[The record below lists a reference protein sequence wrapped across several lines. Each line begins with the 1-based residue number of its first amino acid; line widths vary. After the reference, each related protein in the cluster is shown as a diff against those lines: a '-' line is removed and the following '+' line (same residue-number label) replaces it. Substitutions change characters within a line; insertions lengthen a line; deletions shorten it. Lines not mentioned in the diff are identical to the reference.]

1 MNTQEEMMKKGLK
14 VLLSIVLFAGVFSG
28 FLGDKASAASN
39 FIWPVD
45 GSHSYSR
52 SLEPGHNGID
62 ILQTYGSPV
71 KASAA
76 GEVIYAQYHSS
87 KNGNGD
93 YGNLVAI
100 KHTIAGVTYITKYA
114 HMKTGLKVSVGQW
127 VGQGAIVGYLGNTGD
142 STGPHLHFEILKN
155 PANMW
160 DADNAHVEPLNYL
173 DKNEDESAGDI
184 NKVVQVTNPKWGIYD
199 KPSNGKWL
207 MDLKANYD
215 NWILV
220 ADKVDYSDKGI
231 KQYRIRMGKEII
243 GWVAAE
249 QLTVKST
256 TDYTVKNESYQ
267 TIGYYR
273 SQASSS
279 YINYEIPPN
288 SKVKVI
294 SETSDMY
301 MIEYDYRPQYI
312 LKNPPKRN
320 SAETPEFN
328 VIKVDNPKWGL
339 YSVPESGTSNYKEP
353 LNNYADWT
361 MVTDKY
367 KWVNG
372 TKMIQVRMG
381 DDIKG
386 WTAADQVS
394 IVETS
399 SLAIADEAYK
409 TIGYY
414 RAEANSNYINY
425 QIPANSKVRLISE
438 TTDMYLIVYDNR
450 PQYILKNP
458 AKITGEVS
466 INKQVKVTNPKWGI
480 YSEASDGKWLMDL
493 AANYNNQTLEADRV
507 AWSSSGKK
515 QYRIK
520 DNGEVLGWA
529 AAEQFTVV
537 E

>member
-1 MNTQEEMMKKGLK
+1 MKKGLK
-14 VLLSIVLFAGVFSG
+14 VLISVILFMGIFGGLYGKEAG
-28 FLGDKASAASN
+28 AASN

-45 GSHSYSR
+45 GSHTYSR
-52 SLEPGHNGID
+52 SLESGHNGID
-62 ILQTYGSPV
+62 ITKYDGAPI

-87 KNGNGD
+87 QSGNGD

-100 KHTIAGVTYITKYA
+100 KHSIGGVAYITKYA
-114 HMKTGLKVSVGQW
+114 HMKSGLKVSVGQW
-127 VGQGAIVGYLGNTGD
+127 VGQGTVIGYLGNTGD

-160 DADNAHVEPLNYL
+160 DAKNAHVEPLNYL
-173 DKNEDESAGDI
+173 EQNDQPDESTGDI
-184 NKVVQVTNPKWGIYD
+184 NKVVQVTNAKWGIYSAAKD
-199 KPSNGKWL
+199 GKWL
-207 MDLKANYD
+207 KDLKTHYD

-220 ADKVDYSDKGI
+220 ADKVDYSNSGTKY
-231 KQYRIRMGKEII
+231 YRIRMGNDII

-256 TDYTVKNESYQ
+256 SDYTVKNESYQ

-273 SQASSS
+273 SQANSS

-294 SETSDMY
+294 SETADMY

-320 SAETPEFN
+320 SEETNEFN

-339 YSVPESGTSNYKEP
+339 YKVPESGTSNYKEP
-353 LNNYADWT
+353 LSNYDNWT

-394 IVETS
+394 NVETT
-399 SLAIADEAYK
+399 SLAIADEAYT

-425 QIPANSKVRLISE
+425 KIPANSKVRLISE

-450 PQYILKNP
+450 PQYILKTP
-458 AKITGEVS
+458 PKITGEVE
-466 INKQVKVTNPKWGI
+466 INKTVKVTNPKWGI
-480 YSEASDGKWLMDL
+480 YSAASDGKWLMDL
-493 AANYNNQTLEADRV
+493 GTHYNNQTLEADRV

-515 QYRIK
+515 TYRLK
-520 DNGEVLGWA
+520 DNGEVIGWA
-529 AAEQFTVV
+529 AAEQFTVID
-537 E
+537 